1 MQDKT
6 NGSIQEALASISDAT
21 KLDAVAH
28 MMRVPS
34 EILFSILVMQTT
46 VGDEV
51 TALLDELRN
60 R

>member
-1 MQDKT
+1 MQDKI
-6 NGSIQEALASISDAT
+6 NGSIQEALASMTDTT
-21 KLDAVAH
+21 KLGAVAH

-34 EILFSILVMQTT
+34 EILFSMLVMQIT